1 MKPVKGFSQE
11 PLRALATFVSGGT
24 PSKRVSDYWGKHTLW
39 VSAKDLKSF
48 WIQSS
53 VEMLSESG
61 RSVASLVP
69 AGTVLI
75 LVRGMGLFKDIPLGI
90 ASVDLAIN
98 QDLKGLK
105 PKSSVDAEYLAYALL
120 AKKHELMQMVEA
132 AGHGTGRLDTDRLKD
147 LVLPCPR
154 MSIQKQIVSVLKA
167 WDTGIERSEQL
178 MVVKRKRYKWFM
190 QQLLA
195 GKRRVSDLGT
205 PAKDH
210 SLPSDWKDMRL
221 TALFKP
227 VKRKNTK
234 AQTRVLT
241 ASGEH
246 GLVDQS
252 KYFDRSVAG
261 ESLDSYFLV
270 RRGEFAYNRSSM
282 NGYPYGATKRLD
294 SCEEGVL
301 STLCICFKIAS
312 DECDSDYYKHLF
324 EGRYIDS
331 QLRRIAQ
338 VGARAHGLLNVTQSD
353 FFSLI
358 VPCPPIEEQ
367 RKIATL
373 IDDAVT
379 ELDLLRAQLDAL
391 KRQKRGLMQKLLTG
405 EWPVRID
412 EPEMSPDTESNRGD
426 I

>member
-1 MKPVKGFSQE
+1 MKPAKGFPQA

-24 PSKRVSDYWGKHTLW
+24 PSKRVSDYWGKHTFW

-48 WIQSS
+48 WINSS
-53 VEMLSESG
+53 MEMLSEGG

-147 LVLPCPR
+147 LMLPYPR
-154 MSIQKQIVSVLKA
+154 RAIQKQIVSVLKA
-167 WDTGIERSEQL
+167 WDTGIEKTEQL
-178 MVVKRKRYKWFM
+178 IAAKRKRYKWFM
-190 QQLLA
+190 QQLLT
-195 GKRRVSDLGT
+195 GKKRFSDFGT
-205 PAKDH
+205 LTKDH

-234 AQTRVLT
+234 GLARVLT

-246 GLVDQS
+246 GLVDQRE
-252 KYFDRSVAG
+252 YFDRSVAG
-261 ESLDSYFLV
+261 ESLDTYFLV

-312 DECDSDYYKHLF
+312 EECDSDYYKHLF

-353 FFSLI
+353 FFSLM
-358 VPCPPIEEQ
+358 VPCPPINEQ
-367 RKIATL
+367 RKIAAV
-373 IDDAVT
+373 IDNALSD
-379 ELDLLRAQLDAL
+379 LDLLRAQLDAL
-391 KRQKRGLMQKLLTG
+391 KLQKRGLMQKLLTG
-405 EWPVRID
+405 EWPVKAD
-412 EPEMSPDTESNRGD
+412 ASEASL
-426 I
+426 